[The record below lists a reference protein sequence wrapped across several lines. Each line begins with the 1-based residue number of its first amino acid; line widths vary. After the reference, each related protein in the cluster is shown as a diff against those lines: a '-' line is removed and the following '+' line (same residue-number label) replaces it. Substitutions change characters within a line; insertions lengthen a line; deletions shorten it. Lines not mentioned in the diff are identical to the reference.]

1 MPMNRKSDQSVKP
14 LYKKWRF
21 YFYLIFGITL
31 TLFILFLLSLITLR
45 WVNPSA
51 TSFTLRENWSE
62 LESER
67 YNLREY
73 WVDSDEIPEQMKWA
87 VVASEDQLF
96 WEHNGFDMESI
107 REAWEERQSGERIR
121 GASTISQQV
130 AKNLY
135 LSPAQTF
142 LRKGAEAG
150 ITVLIELFWPKE
162 RILEVYLNI
171 AEFGPGIFGIGKA
184 AGHFWGVSAT
194 ELTPEMASRLAAVL
208 PSPKR
213 MRVEPPSPFAEER
226 SLWILRQMTQL
237 SGVAYYQP
245 EEPDE
250 ISNEF
255 DDIDPFL
262 LQTETDLDQYLT
274 TQERDTTS
282 SDSID
287 AKEINEDRELIELD
301 LPDSLLQIA
310 EPDTNSL
317 AVPDSINLF

>member
-1 MPMNRKSDQSVKP
+1 MPMDLNSDQDLKP

-21 YFYLIFGITL
+21 YLYLLLGIAA
-31 TLFILFLLSLITLR
+31 TLFFVFLLSLVTLR

-51 TSFTLRENWSE
+51 TSFTLQENWSE

-67 YNLREY
+67 YNLMDY
-73 WVDSDEIPEQMKWA
+73 WVNSDEIPEQMKWA
-87 VVASEDQLF
+87 VIASEDQLF
-96 WEHNGFDMESI
+96 WEHRGFDMESI
-107 REAWEERQSGERIR
+107 REAWEEMQSGERTR

-135 LSPAQTF
+135 LSPSQSF
-142 LRKGAEAG
+142 LRKGIEAE
-150 ITVLIELFWPKE
+150 ITVFIELFWPKE

-184 AGHFWGVSAT
+184 ADHFWGISAS

-237 SGVAYYQP
+237 SGIAYYQP
-245 EEPDE
+245 EEPE
-250 ISNEF
+250 ENPEEF
-255 DDIDPFL
+255 EDIDPL
-262 LQTETDLDQYLT
+262 LLETEFDMDQYLT
-274 TQERDTTS
+274 SEKPDTAS
-282 SDSID
+282 SDSSN
-287 AKEINEDRELIELD
+287 AENINEDKELIDKD
-301 LPDSLLQIA
+301 LPDSLLQIS
-310 EPDTNSL
+310 EPDTASAN
-317 AVPDSINLF
+317 PDSINLF

>member
-1 MPMNRKSDQSVKP
+1 MNNQRSQTLQP
-14 LYKKWRF
+14 FYKRWK
-21 YFYLIFGITL
+21 FYLYLGLGF
-31 TLFILFLLSLITLR
+31 FSVFLFLFLFSLIGLR
-45 WVNPSA
+45 WINPPA
-51 TSFTLRENWSE
+51 TSFTLRENWTE
-62 LESER
+62 LEAER
-67 YNLREY
+67 YSLREY
-73 WVDSDEIPEQMKWA
+73 WVSSEDIPEQMKWA

-96 WEHNGFDMESI
+96 WEHNGFDVESI

-142 LRKGAEAG
+142 LRKGVEAG
-150 ITVLIELFWPKE
+150 ITVLIELFWPKD

-184 AGHFWGVSAT
+184 ADHFWGISAT

-245 EEPDE
+245 EEHDKIPT
-250 ISNEF
+250 EF
-255 DDIDPFL
+255 DEIDPFL
-262 LQTETDLDQYLT
+262 LQAEIDLDEYLT
-274 TQERDTTS
+274 SEEPDTTTVDS
-282 SDSID
+282 SDVRDI
-287 AKEINEDRELIELD
+287 IEDRELIKID
-301 LPDSLLQIA
+301 LPDSLLQLT
-310 EPDTNSL
+310 EPDTTSS
-317 AVPDSINLF
+317 VPDSVDLF